1 MSALP
6 IRTESWVCATSTSA
20 APPSISKSI
29 GESPLNQRRA
39 RKWPAPRNIPEL
51 PTTAVPSMSPPSSVS
66 TKISHCS
73 RHARDSVGVP
83 ALVQDRSRVRKRL
96 VMVFRS
102 IPPFGPFPLYENEEM
117 QLRRVHPWIRHAIRV
132 IGTVGALAW
141 IAHRLDGPSLAAAV
155 TALPGWA
162 FLVPVSIVMLNTL
175 NQAIRLR
182 WVLKV
187 LGHELQVRTVLGCLM
202 RGAFVGLTLP
212 SGGGEIAKTAL
223 IGQAGPGL
231 GTAISALVVVRIT
244 QLPSWIIVL
253 CWGLAVGAYA
263 RTPALLVSALCFIAV
278 AMTLLVVVTFA
289 HLPWRDHWPW
299 AGAVERWR
307 DGFRPSVERRSS
319 SAASLVSVYWRPCST
334 APSSGCF
341 SSPRTRQFPLPQC
354 SVSSP
359 PRTS

>member
-1 MSALP
+1 
-6 IRTESWVCATSTSA
+6 
-20 APPSISKSI
+20 
-29 GESPLNQRRA
+29 
-39 RKWPAPRNIPEL
+39 
-51 PTTAVPSMSPPSSVS
+51 
-66 TKISHCS
+66 
-73 RHARDSVGVP
+73 
-83 ALVQDRSRVRKRL
+83 
-96 VMVFRS
+96 
-102 IPPFGPFPLYENEEM
+102 M
-117 QLRRVHPWIRHAIRV
+117 QLRRAHPWKRHAIRV

-175 NQAIRLR
+175 NQAIRLC

-187 LGHELQVRTVLGCLM
+187 LGHELHVRTVLSCLM

-223 IGQAGPGL
+223 IGRAGPGL
-231 GTAISALVVVRIT
+231 GSAISALVVVRIT

-278 AMTLLVVVTFA
+278 AITLLVVVTFA

-299 AGAVERWR
+299 AGSVERWR
-307 DGFRPSVERRSS
+307 DGFKTIRRTPVLLAGLVGLGVLAAVLNSTVVWMLLLAANTPISFATVLGLVPAADVLIWLPISISGVGVRESVFALALEPWGI
-319 SAASLVSVYWRPCST
+319 L
-334 APSSGCF
+334 APSAVAIGIVRWTGELARGAIGCMLMALGEGRAGRA
-341 SSPRTRQFPLPQC
+341 SMGDPEGESRDE
-354 SVSSP
+354 
-359 PRTS
+359 